1 MCQPISVQPLLSTGR
16 RKPPARASA
25 TCAPPAPFRLPF
37 HPHAPTHARARSV
50 RSQSHPSAPWRV
62 IPSVNSLPA
71 PRGSGPF
78 ATGLSSSRRMP
89 FLHPTP
95 PSTWPRLDPCP
106 HRTAHPNPNTRN
118 QVSPSRVAA
127 VEPARRR
134 CALPTAPQQPVRA
147 RKPAQPRSPL
157 PTPPLLWLPPLVH
170 PFSPPLPLPPPTPSP
185 SNVRALARRRRR
197 SRGAAPSPLLRRAS
211 SDGR

>member
-16 RKPPARASA
+16 RKPPPRASA

-95 PSTWPRLDPCP
+95 PSTRSRLDPCP

-170 PFSPPLPLPPPTPSP
+170 PFSPPLPLPPPPHHLPPT
-185 SNVRALARRRRR
+185 R
-197 SRGAAPSPLLRRAS
+197 APSLGA
-211 SDGR
+211 GGG